1 MIQNKIHILWIILQN
16 LFLFAIFN
24 LLYSVILKKKFIWSG
39 LNFIM
44 ACSAWVQR
52 ARTLWSRLD
61 GLARTLINFVQ
72 IGWLLRS
79 VLTPSFQIY
88 ETSHGEIASFP
99 TWLSASS
106 RETWFCEDS
115 HSEIICYMTSDCDGI
130 SLVIIVKCIVLRD
143 FVKL

>member
-1 MIQNKIHILWIILQN
+1 MIRIFFFKIGT
-16 LFLFAIFN
+16 
-24 LLYSVILKKKFIWSG
+24 SPR
-39 LNFIM
+39 LNFII

-115 HSEIICYMTSDCDGI
+115 HSEIICYMTSDCVGI

-143 FVKL
+143 FVKLLWFIVLSTYLPYLIKEQALTFFA